1 MRLHYLLEGTEL
13 FGGTKVALHQAS
25 LLARRG
31 HRVTLWSKG
40 PRPGWFDVPEDFR
53 EVSSFDG
60 LALPRGE
67 AVIATYWT
75 TLAPAAA
82 SGARAVHYCQG
93 YEGSYTHNQDDHAAI
108 EEAYRL
114 PLPAMAVAPHLV
126 QMLEERFG
134 RHGRVVTQP
143 LGPEFHLPGRFW
155 VPRRRRPRKRPRVL
169 VISPWEIDWKGV
181 ETALRA
187 VRILDRR
194 GAAETSGAEG
204 GDHAV
209 ELVRVSQWPLPDEE
223 LALRAPDQVHV
234 AIDPTEV
241 ASLLS
246 GVDLLLAPSW
256 EQEGFGLPVLEA
268 MARGVPV
275 VASDIPPF
283 RWFAGT
289 AASLVP
295 PRDPEA
301 LAAAAAELL
310 DDPRLWRRRR
320 RAGLAAARRFTERR
334 AAKDAEAFLRSALAA
349 PTTP

>member
-1 MRLHYLLEGTEL
+1 
-13 FGGTKVALHQAS
+13 
-25 LLARRG
+25 
-31 HRVTLWSKG
+31 VTLWSKG
-40 PRPGWFDVPEDFR
+40 PRPGWFEVPEDFR

-60 LALPRGE
+60 LTLPRGE
-67 AVIATYWT
+67 LVIATYWT

-93 YEGSYTHNQDDHAAI
+93 YEGSYTHNRDDHEAI
-108 EEAYRL
+108 EAAYRL

-126 QMLEERFG
+126 EMLQERFD
-134 RHGRVVTQP
+134 RPGRVVTQP
-143 LGPEFHLPGRFW
+143 LGPEFHVTGRFW
-155 VPRRRRPRKRPRVL
+155 MPRRRRPARRPRVL

-181 ETALRA
+181 ETAVRA
-187 VRILDRR
+187 IEILDRR
-194 GAAETSGAEG
+194 RETP
-204 GDHAV
+204 V

-223 LALRAPDQVHV
+223 LALRPPDRVHV
-234 AIDPTEV
+234 AIEPSQV
-241 ASLLS
+241 AQLLS

-283 RWFAGT
+283 RWFAGK

-349 PTTP
+349 PATPA

>member
-40 PRPGWFDVPEDFR
+40 PRPGWFEVPEDFR
-53 EVSSFDG
+53 EVDTFEG
-60 LALPRGE
+60 LTLPRGE
-67 AVIATYWT
+67 VVMATYWT
-75 TLAPAAA
+75 TLEPAAA

-93 YEGSYTHNQDDHAAI
+93 YEGSYTHNREDHGAI
-108 EEAYRL
+108 EDAYRL
-114 PLPAMAVAPHLV
+114 PLPAMTVAPHLLEL
-126 QMLEERFG
+126 LEERFG
-134 RHGRVVTQP
+134 RAGRVVTQP
-143 LGPEFHLPGRFW
+143 LGPEFHLRDRFW

-169 VISPWEIDWKGV
+169 VMSPWEIDWKGV

-187 VRILDRR
+187 VTILDQR
-194 GAAETSGAEG
+194 GAG
-204 GDHAV
+204 GAV
-209 ELVRVSQWPLPDEE
+209 ELVRVSQWPLPGPE
-223 LALRAPDQVHV
+223 LALRPPDQVHV
-234 AIDPTEV
+234 ALDPSKV
-241 ASLLS
+241 AQLLS

-283 RWFAGT
+283 RWFAGK

-301 LAAAAAELL
+301 LAAAAAEIL

-320 RAGLAAARRFTERR
+320 RAGLRAARRFTERR
-334 AAKDAEAFLRSALAA
+334 AAKEAESFLRSVLATPA
-349 PTTP
+349 PPPPAPPVP